1 MFGWVYFCDYDKKKG
16 KKTSGTRVF
25 PLMAHQNSISLIW
38 GGNKEEKSCC
48 SQMTELSLI
57 SCFDYFS
64 HFFSWMWFTVCLFVF
79 FFLGLTGP
87 LFFLIPYGDTL
98 TNCTLFTIFFF
109 FLGLTGCFF
118 FSLSYWAWFFYFNK
132 LVWLPFLFFF
142 FFPFFLFGWLFA
154 FFFLIIFFNKDI

>member
-1 MFGWVYFCDYDKKKG
+1 MFGWLYFCDYDKKKG

-79 FFLGLTGP
+79 FF
-87 LFFLIPYGDTL
+87 FFGINWTSFFFSSSLWWYTYKLYIVYH
-98 TNCTLFTIFFF
+98 FF
-109 FLGLTGCFF
+109 FLFG
-118 FSLSYWAWFFYFNK
+118 FN
-132 LVWLPFLFFF
+132 WTF
-142 FFPFFLFGWLFA
+142 FFPFLLGMIFLF
-154 FFFLIIFFNKDI
+154 

>member
-79 FFLGLTGP
+79 FFLGLTEP
-87 LFFLIPYGDTL
+87 LFFFLLPYGDTL

-109 FLGLTGCFF
+109 FLGLTGRFF
-118 FSLSYWAWFFYFNK
+118 FSFLIGHDFSILINLCDCLFFSFS
-132 LVWLPFLFFF
+132 FFF
-142 FFPFFLFGWLFA
+142 FLVGRLPFF
-154 FFFLIIFFNKDI
+154 FFIIFF